1 MLPTRPWEQMQT
13 DRGRLFF
20 PLMLENQTQGA
31 RPPTPDVR
39 NDYGKGRL
47 SVDPSRE
54 RMLSE
59 PMKENKDPKSPL
71 KLGEQ

>member
-47 SVDPSRE
+47 AVCRSFQRE
-54 RMLSE
+54 
-59 PMKENKDPKSPL
+59 DVV
-71 KLGEQ
+71 